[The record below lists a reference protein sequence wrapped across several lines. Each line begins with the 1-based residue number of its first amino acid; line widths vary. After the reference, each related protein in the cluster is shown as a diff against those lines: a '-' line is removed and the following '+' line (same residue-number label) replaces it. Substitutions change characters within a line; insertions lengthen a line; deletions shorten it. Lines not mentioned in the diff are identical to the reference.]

1 MCIGQRLRR
10 GFPDPPRPVV
20 SSWNSENSLRPRNIL
35 LNFPKPQNRSLACS
49 CVASDLGLRS
59 VPMLHG
65 QLNEKKEEEDMSGPP
80 QHFVEA
86 GVGFSS
92 FFVGEMFL
100 QKVWGSRTRLID
112 CGLLLQPSRPDH
124 QVYKSPRSLR
134 FAPVCLL
141 RYVVC
146 CDCCEISLGYR
157 LSGAPGEK
165 RRGCSDEDCVGC
177 SCTGHQGTSLGPF
190 KGVSRSGRLAWGFQ
204 SAILRQGM
212 IPSRVGAN
220 ILPMVLTC
228 S

>member
-1 MCIGQRLRR
+1 MRRRRRRTCQDHHSTSLRR
-10 GFPDPPRPVV
+10 ASDFLVSLSGRCSCNRFGDPEPGLSTVDC
-20 SSWNSENSLRPRNIL
+20 SCSLR
-35 LNFPKPQNRSLACS
+35 
-49 CVASDLGLRS
+49 
-59 VPMLHG
+59 VP
-65 QLNEKKEEEDMSGPP
+65 
-80 QHFVEA
+80 
-86 GVGFSS
+86 
-92 FFVGEMFL
+92 
-100 QKVWGSRTRLID
+100 TI
-112 CGLLLQPSRPDH
+112 SRPDH

-165 RRGCSDEDCVGC
+165 RRGCSEEDCVGC